1 MVNTIVISASSD
13 IGMSFLKNRFRSG
26 DNLIGTYRN
35 KSNKRNIS
43 NFCNY
48 SFFLDLFDETSLD
61 NFINDLAQKNIRW
74 NRVLFC
80 PCQPYPYKSFFKTKF
95 SDWQNSFILNSIN
108 QLKIL
113 HKLYSLRSKEAKV
126 LFFAGAGTNGPVD
139 QFSAY
144 CSAKVHLIKMVEL
157 LDFENKDISFSIL
170 GPGWVNTKTH
180 LLALEHSEI
189 NSEKYNKTK
198 EFIENPVGETPIAEV
213 IRSINWIFDQK
224 KSVVGGRNFATA
236 YDPWMKESPNYQAF
250 ISKLIEDKNM
260 YKLRRYGNEFFP
272 QKNY

>member
-108 QLKIL
+108 QLKKSEL
-113 HKLYSLRSKEAKV
+113 AWSTDFKE
-126 LFFAGAGTNGPVD
+126 LNINND
-139 QFSAY
+139 AY
-144 CSAKVHLIKMVEL
+144 TVIY
-157 LDFENKDISFSIL
+157 END
-170 GPGWVNTKTH
+170 
-180 LLALEHSEI
+180 AL
-189 NSEKYNKTK
+189 K
-198 EFIENPVGETPIAEV
+198 
-213 IRSINWIFDQK
+213 
-224 KSVVGGRNFATA
+224 
-236 YDPWMKESPNYQAF
+236 PW
-250 ISKLIEDKNM
+250 KLIIKN
-260 YKLRRYGNEFFP
+260 
-272 QKNY
+272 